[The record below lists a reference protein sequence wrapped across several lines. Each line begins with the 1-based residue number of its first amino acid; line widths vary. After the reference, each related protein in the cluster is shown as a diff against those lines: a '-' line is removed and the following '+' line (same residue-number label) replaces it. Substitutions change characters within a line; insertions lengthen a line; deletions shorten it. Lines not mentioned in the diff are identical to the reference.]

1 MKRAAWVIVLLQLA
15 VLLGLVAER
24 EWIRARGDTVWLR
37 TAPVD
42 PRDLFRGDYVQL
54 EYDIAQPTAA
64 QWQSVQ
70 AAADEPR
77 QTVYAR
83 LSVDADGLAQ
93 LAALSL
99 DKPAHGPFIR
109 GRIGKQVQRDWRH
122 RGRVKYGIEKYFVPQ
137 GEGLALEQRRGERD
151 GWQTPMEV
159 AVALSS
165 RGTPVITGYRW
176 SALSLRLE
184 ILERGER
191 GTADGGTAQRRS
203 PKLRFSLRNDNNT
216 EHILLNAEP
225 QCALA
230 LRHINHS
237 RNEGDKPLAWAE
249 AHCPPEAWSH
259 LTLAPQA
266 SHHWDIDLADP
277 AFFVQ
282 RPTGPVQLADIET
295 WGQYRLIYTPP
306 EGIDTPDGMPVWT
319 QPLPSAAFNAS
330 GVVD

>member
-54 EYDIAQPTAA
+54 EYDIAQPTVA
-64 QWQSVQ
+64 QWQPVQ
-70 AAADEPR
+70 AADEPR

-83 LSVDADGLAQ
+83 LSVGADGLAQ

-176 SALSLRLE
+176 SAISVRLE
-184 ILERGER
+184 VLERGEAR
-191 GTADGGTAQRRS
+191 GRTEETGQRRS
-203 PKLRFSLRNDNNT
+203 PKVRVSFRNDSDTEQLLLDYEQHCAFSLRQLVRGSD
-216 EHILLNAEP
+216 P
-225 QCALA
+225 
-230 LRHINHS
+230 
-237 RNEGDKPLAWAE
+237 GDRVLIWAAGDCE
-249 AHCPPEAWSH
+249 APDWQPVI
-259 LTLAPQA
+259 LAPQA
-266 SHHWDIDLADP
+266 VHSLEIDFAEPDWFVRSGDEAVELAD
-277 AFFVQ
+277 VDN
-282 RPTGPVQLADIET
+282 RWV
-295 WGQYRLIYTPP
+295 QYRLVYTPP
-306 EGIDTPDGMPVWT
+306 AGIHEWQGNAVWSS
-319 QPLPSAAFNAS
+319 PLRTAAFNAS